1 MSQTHASSFIPRSS
15 SRHGL
20 TLLEL
25 LVVVAIL
32 AAIAGA
38 ALVAYDG
45 LASKGARGVAAHGIR
60 GVDQALRTF
69 KVVTGALPTNFD
81 VGLLDNTSFTNPA
94 ATERI
99 PSVLNSTTNLLE
111 VTVAQGVNRSATA
124 GGMYPGLHP
133 KLIGTDTIVTPA
145 PQSEVVEN
153 NVTADGKFS
162 FWALEPLQATALINA
177 GVTKLRYINDTKIIS
192 ALGGSSANLTVASN
206 VPQIPNRVFDDETRG
221 FGVSTTVASGL
232 VVTIIESM
240 GNGAVNSSRLKDI
253 AGLAADKAH
262 IVVALGVGNNCSL
275 ISKSSGANSVGM
287 AEAPYYADVE
297 KDQYGRYFVL
307 LRLASD
313 TNGDGEFGTVASGET
328 LEKAEILSVFDS
340 KGDWLDEEYAEFSGQ
355 KP

>member
-1 MSQTHASSFIPRSS
+1 MSQSASVSPNSNPSRS
-15 SRHGL
+15 RQGL

-69 KVVTGALPTNFD
+69 KVVQGTLPTNFD
-81 VGLLDNTSFTNPA
+81 APLLANTTFTNPPA
-94 ATERI
+94 ADRI
-99 PSVLNSTTNLLE
+99 LA
-111 VTVAQGVNRSATA
+111 TVVGTNRSPDGTL
-124 GGMYPGLHP
+124 GGLFPGLHP
-133 KLIGTDTIVTPA
+133 KLIGSDTVTTT
-145 PQSEVVEN
+145 ELEITEN
-153 NVTADGKFS
+153 NRTADGKFS
-162 FWALEPLQATALINA
+162 YWSLEANQAAALINA
-177 GVTKLRYINDTKIIS
+177 GIKTLRYIDPAFIQDD
-192 ALGGSSANLTVASN
+192 LGGTSAATTVASN
-206 VPQIPNRVFDDETRG
+206 APAIPNRVFDDPSRG
-221 FGVSTTVASGL
+221 FGVSVPVATGL
-232 VVTIIESM
+232 VVPIIDSL
-240 GNGAVNSSRLKDI
+240 GNGASDSSRLKDI
-253 AGLAADKAH
+253 AGLNPNIAH
-262 IVVALGVGNNCSL
+262 IVVPLGVGNNCTL
-275 ISKSSGANSVGM
+275 VSKSSGPNSVGM

-313 TNGDGEFGTVASGET
+313 GNGDGDFADAGET

-340 KGDWLDEEYAEFSGQ
+340 KGDWLDEEYAEFTGQ